1 MSPTRT
7 PPTRTPPGRGGA
19 RTAAARPRPP
29 LSPVHRRRRL
39 VAAAVAVLVLLA
51 LLGLGVRL
59 VVWDSGMFAVEGVRV
74 TGLSVVPE
82 ADVLAAVA
90 LTPGG
95 PLASVDTAGIASRVA
110 AVPGVAVVEVGRDWP
125 RTVTVAVTERVP
137 VAVTDTPEG
146 PLPVDARGVV
156 YRAAVPPG
164 LPRLLFRTAG
174 PDDPATAAVLAV
186 LAALPDPLRGQVL
199 TADVTGGGGVPQV
212 ALGLTDD
219 RQVRFGTAERAA
231 EKASVLVVL
240 LTQEGRVY
248 DVSSPDLPTVRS

>member
-7 PPTRTPPGRGGA
+7 RQARTG
-19 RTAAARPRPP
+19 TAAARPRLA
-29 LSPVHRRRRL
+29 LSPVHRRRRR
-39 VAAAVAVLVLLA
+39 VAAVAVLVLLG
-51 LLGLGVRL
+51 LLGLGVRQ
-59 VVWDSGMFAVEGVRV
+59 VVWGSGLFAVEGVRV

-82 ADVLAAVA
+82 VDVLAAAA

-95 PLASVDTAGIASRVA
+95 PLAAVDTAGIASRVA
-110 AVPGVAVVEVGRDWP
+110 AVPGVAAVEVGRSWP
-125 RTVTVAVTERVP
+125 GTVTVAVTERVP

-174 PDDPATAAVLAV
+174 PDDPATAAALAVLAV
-186 LAALPDPLRGQVL
+186 LPDAVRGQVL
-199 TADVTGGGGVPQV
+199 TADVTGGGSVPQV

-219 RQVRFGTAERAA
+219 RQVRFGTVERAA